1 MSYRK
6 SRHHRP
12 DQIPA
17 WAVWIVLGIFLL
29 AYHLK
34 VSVNLEDDASFV
46 HALDNQNLISWSINQ
61 YHTWSSRTLIEAVMV
76 TMRIYGPNLWRIL
89 NTGMYVLIGVLISW
103 LFTEGTLGGN
113 CVIAAGILMLFGWDL
128 NDAGQ
133 IASSMNYIWP
143 MGCALLAM
151 IPMKRVY
158 GEAENGFGKSH
169 RGWEYLCLLPA
180 LYASNEEMTAVFVT
194 GSAAVAILYSFWQGQ
209 KIRPYLWALLAV
221 GVLGLI
227 YILSCPGNSIRFA
240 KEAATWYPEFP
251 DLPFGI
257 KLRDGFLTAS
267 YLMVRKGNYLFLFLG
282 LLMTLGF
289 LFTGRGYKT
298 HHNRTAGMVSA
309 VFTVPLMISGVLRP
323 MMAKIIPVFSGD
335 DYIDKLFVSKAVSP
349 WAEAGIFLLVW
360 ILLFGLLIF
369 ACETMEKAV
378 PAVYMLLFGLGAKT
392 VMGFSPTVFA
402 SGNRTGLFLLIGVI
416 TATVLVYEAAEEKLP
431 DWVRV
436 CGLGIYSL
444 FGMYVMTM
452 QIVALC
458 LA

>member
-17 WAVWIVLGIFLL
+17 WAAWIVLGIFLL

-34 VSVNLEDDASFV
+34 VSVNLGDDASFV

-143 MGCALLAM
+143 MGCAFLAM

-158 GEAENGFGKSH
+158 GVAENGFGKSH

-240 KEAATWYPEFP
+240 KEAGKICAAPRAFDGQRICRASVYAFQ
-251 DLPFGI
+251 
-257 KLRDGFLTAS
+257 LR
-267 YLMVRKGNYLFLFLG
+267 
-282 LLMTLGF
+282 
-289 LFTGRGYKT
+289 
-298 HHNRTAGMVSA
+298 
-309 VFTVPLMISGVLRP
+309 
-323 MMAKIIPVFSGD
+323 FSQR
-335 DYIDKLFVSKAVSP
+335 F
-349 WAEAGIFLLVW
+349 
-360 ILLFGLLIF
+360 
-369 ACETMEKAV
+369 
-378 PAVYMLLFGLGAKT
+378 
-392 VMGFSPTVFA
+392 
-402 SGNRTGLFLLIGVI
+402 
-416 TATVLVYEAAEEKLP
+416 
-431 DWVRV
+431 
-436 CGLGIYSL
+436 
-444 FGMYVMTM
+444 
-452 QIVALC
+452 
-458 LA
+458 

>member
-1 MSYRK
+1 MSYKR

-17 WAVWIVLGIFLL
+17 WAAWVVLGIFLL
-29 AYHLK
+29 VYHLK
-34 VSVNLEDDASFV
+34 VSVNLGDDASFV

-76 TMRIYGPNLWRIL
+76 TLRIYGSNLWRFL

-113 CVIAAGILMLFGWDL
+113 CIIAAGILMLFGWDI

-158 GEAENGFGKSH
+158 GEVENGFGKTRH
-169 RGWEYLCLLPA
+169 GWEYLCLIPA

-209 KIRPYLWALLAV
+209 KVRPYLWALLAV
-221 GVLGLI
+221 GAFGLI

-240 KEAATWYPEFP
+240 QEAANGYPEFK
-251 DLPFGI
+251 DLSFGI
-257 KLRDGFLTAS
+257 KLRNGFLSAS
-267 YLMVRKGNYLFLFLG
+267 YLLVRKGNYIVLFLG
-282 LLMTLGF
+282 LLMTIGF
-289 LFTGRGYKT
+289 LFTGRGYRQHANK
-298 HHNRTAGMVSA
+298 TAGILSA
-309 VFTVPLMISGVLRP
+309 VLTVFLMMAGALRP
-323 MMAKIIPVFSGD
+323 TIAKIIPALNCD
-335 DYIDKLFVSKAVSP
+335 DYIDELFVNQTVSP
-349 WAEAGIFLLVW
+349 WVEAGIFLIVW
-360 ILLFGLLIF
+360 ILLFALLVLV
-369 ACETMEKAV
+369 CETIEKMI
-378 PAVYMLLFGLGAKT
+378 PMVYMMLFGLGARMI
-392 VMGFSPTVFA
+392 MGFSPTV
-402 SGNRTGLFLLIGVI
+402 SGTRTGLFLLIGVI
-416 TATVLVYEAAEEKLP
+416 IATVLVYEAAEEKLP

-444 FGMYVMTM
+444 FGMYVMAM
-452 QIVALC
+452 QIAVL
-458 LA
+458 

>member
-158 GEAENGFGKSH
+158 GVAENGFGKSH

-227 YILSCPGNSIRFA
+227 YIPS
-240 KEAATWYPEFP
+240 
-251 DLPFGI
+251 DLPRRQPPGI
-257 KLRDGFLTAS
+257 RNSRICHL
-267 YLMVRKGNYLFLFLG
+267 
-282 LLMTLGF
+282 
-289 LFTGRGYKT
+289 
-298 HHNRTAGMVSA
+298 VS
-309 VFTVPLMISGVLRP
+309 
-323 MMAKIIPVFSGD
+323 
-335 DYIDKLFVSKAVSP
+335 
-349 WAEAGIFLLVW
+349 
-360 ILLFGLLIF
+360 
-369 ACETMEKAV
+369 
-378 PAVYMLLFGLGAKT
+378 
-392 VMGFSPTVFA
+392 
-402 SGNRTGLFLLIGVI
+402 N
-416 TATVLVYEAAEEKLP
+416 
-431 DWVRV
+431 
-436 CGLGIYSL
+436 
-444 FGMYVMTM
+444 
-452 QIVALC
+452 
-458 LA
+458 

>member
-1 MSYRK
+1 MSYKR

-12 DQIPA
+12 GQIPA
-17 WAVWIVLGIFLL
+17 WAAWIILGIFLL
-29 AYHLK
+29 IYHLR
-34 VSVNLEDDASFV
+34 VSVNLGDDASFV

-76 TMRIYGPNLWRIL
+76 TLRIYGPNLWRFL

-113 CVIAAGILMLFGWDL
+113 CIIAAGILMLFGWDL

-143 MGCALLAM
+143 MGCALLSM

-158 GEAENGFGKSH
+158 GGVENGFGKTSH
-169 RGWEYLCLLPA
+169 GWEYLCLIPA
-180 LYASNEEMTAVFVT
+180 LYAGNEEMTAVFVT
-194 GSAAVAILYSFWQGQ
+194 GSATVAILYSFWQGQ

-221 GVLGLI
+221 GICGLI

-251 DLPFGI
+251 DLPFGM

-267 YLMVRKGNYLFLFLG
+267 YLMVRKGNYLFVFLG
-282 LLMTLGF
+282 LLMTLGLVF
-289 LFTGRGYKT
+289 KGRGYQL
-298 HHNRTAGMVSA
+298 HNKAAAGVSAA
-309 VFTVPLMISGVLRP
+309 VFTALLLVNGVLRP
-323 MMAKIIPVFSGD
+323 MIAKFISVFSGD

-349 WAEAGIFLLVW
+349 WAEAGIFLIVW
-360 ILLFGLLIF
+360 VLLFILLIL
-369 ACETMEKAV
+369 ACETMEKAI
-378 PAVYMLLFGLGAKT
+378 PAAYMLLFGLGAKT
-392 VMGFSPTVFA
+392 IMGFSPTVFA

-431 DWVRV
+431 EWIRI

-452 QIVALC
+452 QIVALWM
-458 LA
+458 A

>member
-17 WAVWIVLGIFLL
+17 WAAWIVLGIFLL

-34 VSVNLEDDASFV
+34 VSVNLGDDASFV

-89 NTGMYVLIGVLISW
+89 NTGMYVLIGVLISR

-158 GEAENGFGKSH
+158 GVAENGFGKSH

-194 GSAAVAILYSFWQGQ
+194 GSAASRNFIQLLAGTKDPAISVGASGSWCFGIALYSQLSGQLHQICQGGSHLVSGIPGSAIWYQ
-209 KIRPYLWALLAV
+209 IKRWIFDSQ
-221 GVLGLI
+221 
-227 YILSCPGNSIRFA
+227 LS
-240 KEAATWYPEFP
+240 
-251 DLPFGI
+251 
-257 KLRDGFLTAS
+257 DGEKRQLS
-267 YLMVRKGNYLFLFLG
+267 
-282 LLMTLGF
+282 
-289 LFTGRGYKT
+289 
-298 HHNRTAGMVSA
+298 
-309 VFTVPLMISGVLRP
+309 VPVLR
-323 MMAKIIPVFSGD
+323 AFD
-335 DYIDKLFVSKAVSP
+335 DS
-349 WAEAGIFLLVW
+349 GIF
-360 ILLFGLLIF
+360 
-369 ACETMEKAV
+369 
-378 PAVYMLLFGLGAKT
+378 VYGKRIQNT
-392 VMGFSPTVFA
+392 S
-402 SGNRTGLFLLIGVI
+402 
-416 TATVLVYEAAEEKLP
+416 
-431 DWVRV
+431 
-436 CGLGIYSL
+436 
-444 FGMYVMTM
+444 
-452 QIVALC
+452 
-458 LA
+458 

>member
-194 GSAAVAILYSFWQGQ
+194 GSSSSRNFIQLLAGTKDPAISVGASGSWCFRIDLYSQLSGQLHQICQGGSHLVSGIPGSAIWYQ
-209 KIRPYLWALLAV
+209 IKRWIFDSQ
-221 GVLGLI
+221 
-227 YILSCPGNSIRFA
+227 LS
-240 KEAATWYPEFP
+240 
-251 DLPFGI
+251 
-257 KLRDGFLTAS
+257 DGEKRQLS
-267 YLMVRKGNYLFLFLG
+267 
-282 LLMTLGF
+282 
-289 LFTGRGYKT
+289 
-298 HHNRTAGMVSA
+298 
-309 VFTVPLMISGVLRP
+309 VPVLR
-323 MMAKIIPVFSGD
+323 AFDDSG
-335 DYIDKLFVSKAVSP
+335 I
-349 WAEAGIFLLVW
+349 
-360 ILLFGLLIF
+360 
-369 ACETMEKAV
+369 C
-378 PAVYMLLFGLGAKT
+378 VYGKRIQNT
-392 VMGFSPTVFA
+392 S
-402 SGNRTGLFLLIGVI
+402 
-416 TATVLVYEAAEEKLP
+416 
-431 DWVRV
+431 
-436 CGLGIYSL
+436 
-444 FGMYVMTM
+444 
-452 QIVALC
+452 
-458 LA
+458 

>member
-1 MSYRK
+1 MSYKRN
-6 SRHHRP
+6 RHHRP

-17 WAVWIVLGIFLL
+17 WAAWIVLGIFLL

-34 VSVNLEDDASFV
+34 VSVNLGDDALFV

-76 TMRIYGPNLWRIL
+76 IMRIYGPNLWRIL

-169 RGWEYLCLLPA
+169 HGWEYLCLLPA

-221 GVLGLI
+221 GICGLI
-227 YILSCPGNSIRFA
+227 YILSCPGQFYQICQRGSH
-240 KEAATWYPEFP
+240 
-251 DLPFGI
+251 LVSGI
-257 KLRDGFLTAS
+257 PGSALWHQIKRCFFDSQLSDGEKRQLS
-267 YLMVRKGNYLFLFLG
+267 
-282 LLMTLGF
+282 
-289 LFTGRGYKT
+289 
-298 HHNRTAGMVSA
+298 
-309 VFTVPLMISGVLRP
+309 VPVLR
-323 MMAKIIPVFSGD
+323 AFD
-335 DYIDKLFVSKAVSP
+335 DS
-349 WAEAGIFLLVW
+349 GIF
-360 ILLFGLLIF
+360 
-369 ACETMEKAV
+369 
-378 PAVYMLLFGLGAKT
+378 VYGKRIQNT
-392 VMGFSPTVFA
+392 S
-402 SGNRTGLFLLIGVI
+402 
-416 TATVLVYEAAEEKLP
+416 
-431 DWVRV
+431 
-436 CGLGIYSL
+436 
-444 FGMYVMTM
+444 
-452 QIVALC
+452 
-458 LA
+458 